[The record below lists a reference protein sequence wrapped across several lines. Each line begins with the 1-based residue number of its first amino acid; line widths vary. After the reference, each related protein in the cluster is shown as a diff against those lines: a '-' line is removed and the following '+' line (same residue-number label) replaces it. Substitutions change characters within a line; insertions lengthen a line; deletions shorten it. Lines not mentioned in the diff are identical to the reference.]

1 MFDTTNSPGT
11 APVPQG
17 DLRERIGLTLPWAAP
32 RALLDLVARAEAAGV
47 QQVWTNQNPTTTD
60 ALTAFAAAFQH
71 TTTIRL
77 GTAVVPIYPRH
88 PLALAQQAATA
99 AALGPGRLRLGVGTS
114 HGPMTEGVY
123 GLKMD
128 HPLEYLREY
137 VEVLRAALW
146 EGTVDYAGRFVTA
159 KVKLNNPPR
168 GDATLPILMAAL
180 GENAFRLAGELSD
193 GAISWTAPPRYL
205 LDVALAALREG
216 ARQAGRP
223 APPLI
228 ANVSI
233 MLTTDE
239 DAAREAA
246 RKELSGYTSL
256 PFYRN
261 MWAAAGYPVKSEGVV
276 SDELIDN
283 LVVIGD
289 EAAVQARLQEL
300 LDSGLDEL
308 LVNGL
313 SMGDLENERER
324 LIRFVGGL
332 R

>member
-1 MFDTTNSPGT
+1 MFDTTNSQGA
-11 APVPQG
+11 APAPQG

-128 HPLEYLREY
+128 HPLEYFREY

-146 EGTVDYAGRFVTA
+146 TGTVDYAGRFITA
-159 KVKLNNPPR
+159 QVQLTNPPR
-168 GDATLPILMAAL
+168 LPILMGAL
-180 GENAFRLAGELSD
+180 GERAFRLAGELSD
-193 GAISWTAPPRYL
+193 GAISWAAPPPY
-205 LDVALAALREG
+205 
-216 ARQAGRP
+216 
-223 APPLI
+223 
-228 ANVSI
+228 
-233 MLTTDE
+233 
-239 DAAREAA
+239 
-246 RKELSGYTSL
+246 
-256 PFYRN
+256 
-261 MWAAAGYPVKSEGVV
+261 
-276 SDELIDN
+276 
-283 LVVIGD
+283 
-289 EAAVQARLQEL
+289 
-300 LDSGLDEL
+300 
-308 LVNGL
+308 
-313 SMGDLENERER
+313 
-324 LIRFVGGL
+324 
-332 R
+332 

>member
-1 MFDTTNSPGT
+1 MFDTDNTANSQGAEKT
-11 APVPQG
+11 PQG
-17 DLRERIGLTLPWAAP
+17 DLRERIGLTIPWAEP
-32 RALLDLVARAEAAGV
+32 RAMLDLVERAEVAGV
-47 QQVWTNQNPTTTD
+47 KQFWTNQNPNTTD

-71 TTTIRL
+71 TNTIRM

-88 PLALAQQAATA
+88 PLALAQQVATV

-128 HPLEYLREY
+128 HPLEYFREY

-146 EGTVDYAGRFVTA
+146 EGTVDHEGRFLTA

-168 GDATLPILMAAL
+168 VPILMAAL

-193 GAISWTAPPRYL
+193 GAISWAAPPRYL
-205 LDVALAALREG
+205 LDVALPALREG
-216 ARQAGRP
+216 ARKAGRS
-223 APPLI
+223 APPLV

-239 DAAREAA
+239 DAARAAA
-246 RKELSGYTSL
+246 RKELSGYTRL

-276 SDELIDN
+276 SDKLIDS

-289 EAAVQARLQEL
+289 EAAVQARLKEL
-300 LDSGLDEL
+300 LASGLDEL

-324 LIRFVGGL
+324 LISFVGGL